1 MRLLGSGSPE
11 PTTKNLAV
19 KVTTFSIF
27 ISQIRTWTSNLYVI
41 QSYIDVND
49 FPTVSALADYLI
61 YLTENPVSGK
71 SLNFKSYL
79 VIVNVFSHKVE
90 YLKYFDWK
98 KEYKYFHQNP
108 YCTICQKLHNKKE
121 PVNIYPNIT
130 KWYYEDNE
138 GKKQC
143 TDGSERE
150 YYKSF
155 MTEMTNSQSMVS
167 RNITKSLK

>member
-1 MRLLGSGSPE
+1 MLPYLLM
-11 PTTKNLAV
+11 
-19 KVTTFSIF
+19 FF
-27 ISQIRTWTSNLYVI
+27 
-41 QSYIDVND
+41 
-49 FPTVSALADYLI
+49 F
-61 YLTENPVSGK
+61 
-71 SLNFKSYL
+71 
-79 VIVNVFSHKVE
+79 HKVE

-98 KEYKYFHQNP
+98 KEYKLFYRNP
-108 YCTICQKLHNKKE
+108 YCTICQKLHNENE
-121 PVNIYPNIT
+121 PVKIYPNISQ
-130 KWYYEDNE
+130 WYYEDNE